1 MLQYT
6 PKLPRK
12 LQEILDLCAMHLMA
26 QARPAVALRASDPPR
41 YRPRYH
47 SDDGAKCPV
56 GLFIPADRY
65 SPELDWLPL
74 CEVVVKCGLMTA
86 EEVAR
91 SDVKG
96 RNRWALLNRL
106 REVHDVLMDMVGGPE
121 QFRCLWAAHFLSVAG
136 DFRLRVPLAVENY
149 YHRTATYYARAH
161 AARTNDQPH
170 TR

>member
-1 MLQYT
+1 
-6 PKLPRK
+6 
-12 LQEILDLCAMHLMA
+12 
-26 QARPAVALRASDPPR
+26 
-41 YRPRYH
+41 
-47 SDDGAKCPV
+47 
-56 GLFIPADRY
+56 
-65 SPELDWLPL
+65 
-74 CEVVVKCGLMTA
+74 
-86 EEVAR
+86 
-91 SDVKG
+91 VKG

-136 DFRLRVPLAVENY
+136 DFRLRVPLAVGNY